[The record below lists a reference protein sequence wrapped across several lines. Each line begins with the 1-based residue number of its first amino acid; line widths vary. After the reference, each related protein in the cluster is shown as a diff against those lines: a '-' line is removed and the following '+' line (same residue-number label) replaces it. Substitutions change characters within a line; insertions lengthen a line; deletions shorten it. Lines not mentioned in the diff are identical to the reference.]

1 MAKIISSITGEHA
14 LTFDDVLLQ
23 PARSEVLPANADIR
37 TFVTKD
43 IALNLPILSAA
54 MDTVTESAM
63 AIALAQAGGLGVIH
77 RNLEPEAQAEE
88 VRQVK
93 SFESGMVV
101 NPITIG
107 PDATLADAL
116 ALMERNRISGIP
128 VVENGGSGGRTTG
141 KLVGI
146 LTNRDVRF
154 ASDPRQKVSEL
165 MTHENL
171 VTVGEGVSQD
181 DAKRLLHTNRI
192 EKLLV
197 VDADRNCIGLIT
209 VKDIE
214 KAVANPNAIK
224 DEQGRLRV
232 AAASTVGEKGFE
244 RSMRLIEAG
253 VDLLVIDTAHGHS
266 VQVLEAVSA
275 IKKHSNATRIV
286 AGNVATAEATR
297 ALIDAGADTVKVGI
311 GPGSICTTRMVAGV
325 GVPQLA
331 AVMQSAE
338 EADKHGIPVIADGG
352 IKFSGDLAK
361 ALAGGASAVMVG
373 SLLAGTDESPGDVYL
388 YQGRSYKSYRGM
400 GSVGAMARGSADRYF
415 QQEVN
420 DQMKLVPEG
429 IEGQVPYKGPAGN
442 VLHQLAGGLRAAM
455 GYTGAKTLKDFR
467 ENATFVKI
475 SGASLSESHVHDVQ
489 ITRESPNYRG
499 GR

>member
-1 MAKIISSITGEHA
+1 MAHIISSITVDAA

-23 PARSEVLPANADIR
+23 PAASDVLPTEVDIR
-37 TFVTKD
+37 SRATKD
-43 IALNLPILSAA
+43 IALNLPILSSA
-54 MDTVTESAM
+54 MDTVTEGPM
-63 AIALAQAGGLGVIH
+63 AIAMAQAGGLGVIH
-77 RNLEPEAQAEE
+77 RNLSPDEQAKH

-116 ALMERNRISGIP
+116 DLKDKYNISGIP
-128 VVENGGSGGRTTG
+128 VVDNGGTGGRARG
-141 KLVGI
+141 ILVGM

-154 ASDPRQKVSEL
+154 ASNPAQPVSEL

-171 VTVGEGVSQD
+171 ITVEEGVSQD
-181 DAKRLLHTNRI
+181 DAKRLLHAHRI

-197 VDADRNCIGLIT
+197 VDDEGHCIGLIT
-209 VKDIE
+209 VKDME
-214 KAVANPNAIK
+214 KATTHPDAIK

-232 AAASTVGEKGFE
+232 AAASTVGDKGFE
-244 RSMRLIEAG
+244 RSMALIDAG

-266 VQVLEAVSA
+266 VHVSA
-275 IKKHSNATRIV
+275 AVAKIKKQSNSTRIV

-297 ALIDAGADTVKVGI
+297 ALIDAGADAVKVGI
-311 GPGSICTTRMVAGV
+311 GPGSICTTRIVAGV

-331 AVMQSAE
+331 AVMACAE
-338 EADKHGIPVIADGG
+338 EADRDGIPVIADGG

-361 ALAGGASAVMVG
+361 ALAGGASCAMVG
-373 SLLAGTDESPGDVYL
+373 SMLAGTDESPGEVYL

-415 QQEVN
+415 QQEVS

-429 IEGQVPYKGPAGN
+429 IEGQVPYKGLAGN

-455 GYTGAKTLKDFR
+455 GYTGAHDLKSFR
-467 ENATFVKI
+467 DNATFVKI
-475 SGASLSESHVHDVQ
+475 SGAALNESHVHDVS

-499 GR
+499 NR